1 MKKTKGT
8 DHKGKDHFKSNLLKE
23 FYSSTDSFQ
32 RVKRQATEWEKVYGR
47 LYMIPLIKSSKTG
60 RAIFSFGEDEEG
72 NCERARKVLLRWLF
86 SVLVQKYLPHDNLLS
101 CIFAVYAPLMCVF
114 FFPWCTWWN
123 KEKSEHDKDC
133 HQNHSY
139 LTLHGGVPARTVGQE
154 QRRKNT
160 WTRERGRVF
169 THRYHGH

>member
-1 MKKTKGT
+1 MGEAR
-8 DHKGKDHFKSNLLKE
+8 H
-23 FYSSTDSFQ
+23 
-32 RVKRQATEWEKVYGR
+32 GR

-101 CIFAVYAPLMCVF
+101 CIFAVYAPLYVWFF

-154 QRRKNT
+154 QRRK
-160 WTRERGRVF
+160 TRGPEREAESLLTDTMVTKQWVLNRKKPKAKQNQLKQI
-169 THRYHGH
+169 R